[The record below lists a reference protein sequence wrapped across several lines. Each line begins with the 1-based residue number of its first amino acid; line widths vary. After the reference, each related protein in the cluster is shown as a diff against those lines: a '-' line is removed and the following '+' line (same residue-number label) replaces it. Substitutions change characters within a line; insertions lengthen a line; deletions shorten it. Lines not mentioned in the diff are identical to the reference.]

1 MKLVLDIGNSFIKAG
16 VFEKKQLLQLFSAI
30 ELNTAF
36 IEDIVSKYSEV
47 NSAIFSS
54 VKEISS
60 EINNY
65 LKSKFRLLEFTSTLS
80 LPIKNYYKTPE
91 TLGKDRLAGVVA
103 AHYLYPNRNV
113 LVIDAG
119 TCITYDLVNNNGE
132 YFGGSISPG
141 LTIRFNALHTFTGKL
156 PLVSFK
162 NYKELAGT
170 DTETSILA
178 GVINGFLFEADTVI
192 TKYKE
197 QYEDLIVLICGGD
210 YQFLVDRLKNSIFAV
225 PELILTGL
233 NEILDY
239 NEF

>member
-16 VFEKKQLLQLFSAI
+16 VFEKSQLMQVITAI
-30 ELNTAF
+30 EINTAF
-36 IEDIVSKYSEV
+36 IDEIISRFGSV
-47 NSAIFSS
+47 NFAIISS
-54 VKEISS
+54 VREVPA

-65 LKSKFRLLEFTSTLS
+65 LKNKFRVLEFTSTLS
-80 LPIKNYYKTPE
+80 LPIKSYYKTPI

-103 AHYLYPNRNV
+103 AHFLYPGKNI

-119 TCITYDLVNNNGE
+119 TCITYDLINKNGE

-162 NYKELAGT
+162 NYNELTGT

-178 GVINGFLFEADTVI
+178 GVINGFLFEVDSVI
-192 TKYKE
+192 DKYKE
-197 QYEDLIVLICGGD
+197 QYDDLKVLICGGD
-210 YQFLVDRLKNSIFAV
+210 YQFLADRLKNSIFAV
-225 PELILTGL
+225 PELVLIGL

-239 NEF
+239 NES